1 MAILPRRS
9 HEIDYAFGK
18 LRHADIPI
26 RRYISFMRTLGF
38 LLVIVLFGGRL
49 EPACAAAGPDSAHAQ
64 INFPKPLEDYH
75 DDQMPGLLQKLMNR
89 VRTEPF
95 NLIGTLIF
103 FCAILHTFLTAKFMH
118 IAHACQHE
126 FEALEDQEK
135 TTDPSIA
142 RRRDALQFRAQLF
155 HFMGEVEAVFG
166 IWLVP
171 LFIAVILMKGWPA
184 LVAYI
189 TSLNPAE
196 PVFVVVIMAIA
207 SSRPIL
213 RLTENWLAKLAGL
226 GGSTPGS
233 WWFSILTLGPLL
245 GSFITEPA
253 AMTICAL
260 VLRQRFYALK
270 PSKPLAYATLGLLFT
285 NISVGGTLTHF
296 AAPPVVMVATKWTW
310 DLNYMLTHFGWKA
323 ALGILGANI
332 VYYLRFRKEL
342 SQLKPTRSDEKEK
355 RRPAPMQITI
365 VHILF
370 LIWTVFTA
378 HYAPLVVLGF
388 LFFLAFVEATSRH
401 QGVLRLRGPMLVGFF
416 LASLVI
422 HGGFQKWWIAPVL
435 SGLTEWPLMIG
446 RNHSDGIQRQRSD
459 HLSCVAGAGFFSLIE
474 IRGCCWSCGRGRFD
488 SDRECAESCRSIDPV
503 VVLWQGRGFP
513 WGAVVSSDCP
523 DDYHDSGVHV
533 AVAGRG

>member
-1 MAILPRRS
+1 MMFYKS
-9 HEIDYAFGK
+9 
-18 LRHADIPI
+18 RHADTPI
-26 RRYISFMRTLGF
+26 RRYVSFMRTLGI
-38 LLVIVLFGGRL
+38 LLVTILFGGRL
-49 EPACAAAGPDSAHAQ
+49 EPACAAAGADAAHAQ
-64 INFPKPLEDYH
+64 IDFPKPLEDYH
-75 DDQMPGLLQKLMNR
+75 DDQMPGLVQRLMNR
-89 VRTEPF
+89 VGVEPF
-95 NLIGTLIF
+95 NLIGTIIF

-126 FEALEDQEK
+126 FEALEKQEEAMN
-135 TTDPSIA
+135 PSIA

-171 LFIAVILMKGWPA
+171 LFIAVVLMKGWPA
-184 LVAYI
+184 LVGYI

-213 RLTENWLAKLAGL
+213 RLTENWLAKLAAL

-233 WWFSILTLGPLL
+233 WWLSILTLGPLL

-310 DLNYMLTHFGWKA
+310 DLNYMLIHFGWKA
-323 ALGILGANI
+323 ALGIVGANI

-342 SQLKPTRSDEKEK
+342 SQLKPTRTDEKEK
-355 RRPAPMQITI
+355 RRPVPAQITI

-401 QGVLRLRGPMLVGFF
+401 QSVLRLRGPMLVGFF

-422 HGGFQKWWIAPVL
+422 HGGCQKWWIAPVL

-446 RNHSDGIQRQRSD
+446 AIILTAFNDNAAITYLASLVPGFSAS
-459 HLSCVAGAGFFSLIE
+459 LKYAVVAGA
-474 IRGCCWSCGRGRFD
+474 
-488 SDRECAESCRSIDPV
+488 
-503 VVLWQGRGFP
+503 
-513 WGAVVSSDCP
+513 
-523 DDYHDSGVHV
+523 
-533 AVAGRG
+533 VAGGGLTVIANAPNPAGQSILASSFGKDGISPGGLALAAIVPTIIMTAAFMLL